1 MSFDTNQLAI
11 SLHQV
16 GKVYRRFRQ
25 PADRFWQALWPGLR
39 AQSQDFVALAPMDL
53 EVFKGEALGIV
64 GRNGAGKSTLLQLI
78 CGTLTPSSGTVA
90 VHGKVGALL
99 ELGAGFNPDFS
110 GRENVFLAASVMGLT
125 QREIAA
131 LYDSIVAF
139 SGIGDFIEQPVK
151 TYSSGMYVRLAFS
164 VATSVSPDI
173 LVVDEA
179 LSVGDGAFARQSF
192 ERIMKLRESGT
203 TVLFCSH
210 SLYQVEAFC
219 SRAIWL
225 DHGQVRLVGSAASVV
240 AAYNDS
246 LRAKD
251 ASPASASADVSADPS
266 INADVPVLAMAD
278 GNARITRV
286 LTCVDGV
293 CGRELMAK
301 SGESDVTIT
310 VEFCCAPGMPI
321 PVVATG
327 FILPDGQIFSSVYTL
342 FDHVEMSV
350 DASGVGAAT
359 VTFPRI
365 ALLKGRFTVGAYLF
379 CERAIHVYDR
389 VLEAAVIDVTQ
400 PGVEQGF
407 VHLTHHWDGA
417 TV

>member
-1 MSFDTNQLAI
+1 MSFDTKQLAI

-39 AQSQDFVALAPMDL
+39 AQSQDFVALAPLNL

-110 GRENVFLAASVMGLT
+110 GRENVFLAASVMGLS

-192 ERIMKLRESGT
+192 ERIMQLRERGT

-225 DHGQVRLVGSAASVV
+225 DHGQVRLVGSASSVV

-251 ASPASASADVSADPS
+251 VSPGVVAVAVEAPTEVAM
-266 INADVPVLAMAD
+266 PVMAD
-278 GNARITRV
+278 GSARITRV
-286 LTCVDGV
+286 RTCVDGV
-293 CGRELMAK
+293 CGRELVAK
-301 SGESDVTIT
+301 SGESDVTIS
-310 VEFCCAPGMPI
+310 VEFCCAPGMPM

-342 FDHVEMSV
+342 FDQVELSV
-350 DASGVGAAT
+350 DASGVGVAT
-359 VTFPRI
+359 VTFARI
-365 ALLKGRFTVGAYLF
+365 ALMKGRFTVGAYLF

-407 VHLTHHWDGA
+407 VHLAHQWGGA
-417 TV
+417 SV

>member
-1 MSFDTNQLAI
+1 MSFDKNQQAI

-16 GKVYRRFRQ
+16 GKVYRRFRR
-25 PADRFWQALWPGLR
+25 PADRFWQAIWPGLR
-39 AQSQDFVALAPMDL
+39 AKSQDFVALAPMDL
-53 EVFKGEALGIV
+53 EVFRGEALGIV

-78 CGTLTPSSGTVA
+78 CGTLTPSSGTVM

-125 QREIAA
+125 QREITD

-192 ERIMKLRESGT
+192 ERIMQLREGGT

-219 SRAIWL
+219 SRALWL
-225 DHGQVRLVGSAASVV
+225 DHGQVRMIGPAASVV

-246 LRAKD
+246 LRAK
-251 ASPASASADVSADPS
+251 SPAAGDAGVPAVANAS
-266 INADVPVLAMAD
+266 

-286 LTCVDGV
+286 LTSVDGV
-293 CGRELMAK
+293 SGRELTAK
-301 SGESDVTIT
+301 SGESDVTIR
-310 VEFCCAPGMPI
+310 VEFCCAPGMPA

-327 FILPDGQIFSSVYTL
+327 FILPDGRFFSSVYTL
-342 FDHVEMSV
+342 FDKVEVSI
-350 DASGVGAAT
+350 DASGAGAAV

-365 ALLKGRFTVGAYLF
+365 ALMKGRFTVGAYLF
-379 CERAIHVYDR
+379 CERAIHVYDH
-389 VLEAAVIDVTQ
+389 VLEAAIIDVTQ
-400 PGVEQGF
+400 PGIEQGF
-407 VHLTHHWDGA
+407 VHLEHYWEGA
-417 TV
+417 PV